1 MSTPQRTRLT
11 NNQKLTLIEES
22 QKPGFKIEDA
32 KAKYSLSQ
40 AAVYRIIQNKD
51 KIVSSP
57 LTSQGK
63 LLKNNRQLT
72 APTLELEKRLID
84 FMVQMGKRG
93 FLMNGD
99 HVIEQ
104 AKEIAKELNITDLKF
119 SNGWNESKLVRNTLL
134 CIDPMA
140 LMALQTLE
148 GDKIFSVL

>member
-63 LLKNNRQLT
+63 ELKNNSQLT

-119 SNGWNESKLVRNTLL
+119 SNGWIESKLVRNTLL
-134 CIDPMA
+134 
-140 LMALQTLE
+140 
-148 GDKIFSVL
+148 

>member
-1 MSTPQRTRLT
+1 MSTPQRTRLK

-72 APTLELEKRLID
+72 VPTLELEKRLID

-119 SNGWNESKLVRNTLL
+119 SNGWIESKLVRNTLL
-134 CIDPMA
+134 
-140 LMALQTLE
+140 
-148 GDKIFSVL
+148 

>member
-40 AAVYRIIQNKD
+40 AAVYHIIQNKD
-51 KIVSSP
+51 KIVSSL

-119 SNGWNESKLVRNTLL
+119 RNGWIESKLVRNTLL
-134 CIDPMA
+134 
-140 LMALQTLE
+140 
-148 GDKIFSVL
+148 

>member
-32 KAKYSLSQ
+32 KAKYSQ

-63 LLKNNRQLT
+63 LLKNNTQLT

-119 SNGWNESKLVRNTLL
+119 SNGWIESKLVRNTLL
-134 CIDPMA
+134 
-140 LMALQTLE
+140 
-148 GDKIFSVL
+148 

>member
-11 NNQKLTLIEES
+11 NNQKLTLTEES

-63 LLKNNRQLT
+63 ELKNNRQLT

-84 FMVQMGKRG
+84 FMGHMGKRG

-104 AKEIAKELNITDLKF
+104 AKEIAKELDITDFKF
-119 SNGWNESKLVRNTLL
+119 SNGWIRNFKRRHNLKFKK
-134 CIDPMA
+134 A
-140 LMALQTLE
+140 HGE
-148 GDKIFSVL
+148 